1 MFNNI
6 KDSLVEKMLNKIIDE
21 KEINITASLNP
32 KRQQPIP
39 QQSQEIRKQ
48 DLAGMLADNEVS
60 VKISFGKKE

>member
-6 KDSLVEKMLNKIIDE
+6 KDSLIEKMLNKIIDE

-32 KRQQPIP
+32 KNQLMTD
-39 QQSQEIRKQ
+39 QSNEIRKQ

-60 VKISFGKKE
+60 VKISFGKKD

>member
-6 KDSLVEKMLNKIIDE
+6 KDSLIEKILNKIIDE

-32 KRQQPIP
+32 KNQQRIGE
-39 QQSQEIRKQ
+39 SQEVRKQ

>member
-6 KDSLVEKMLNKIIDE
+6 KDSLIEKMLNKIIDE

-32 KRQQPIP
+32 KNQPMIS
-39 QQSQEIRKQ
+39 QSNEVRKQ

-60 VKISFGKKE
+60 VKISFGKKD

>member
-6 KDSLVEKMLNKIIDE
+6 KDSLIEKMLNKIIDE

-32 KRQQPIP
+32 KNQPRIVE
-39 QQSQEIRKQ
+39 SDEVRKQ

>member
-6 KDSLVEKMLNKIIDE
+6 KDSLIEKMLNKIIDE

-32 KRQQPIP
+32 KNKPRTGE
-39 QQSQEIRKQ
+39 SQEVRKQ